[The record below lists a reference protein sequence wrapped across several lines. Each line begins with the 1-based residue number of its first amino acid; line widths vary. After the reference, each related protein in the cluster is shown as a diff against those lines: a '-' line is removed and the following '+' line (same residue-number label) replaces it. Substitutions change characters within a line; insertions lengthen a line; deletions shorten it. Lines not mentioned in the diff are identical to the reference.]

1 MTVALLKSL
10 NNFKIIADTQAGDLR
25 MNKFLAAA
33 VAAAALSMSAAI
45 AAETMI
51 SQADME
57 AAFKGKSFKDDDGAG
72 NIGVITYS
80 ADMTIHVKVP
90 SGPQSPQDDGKY
102 RFANGGYCSSWTKL
116 RSGAEKCFTASK
128 TADGYQLWTADGKKD
143 DTLTAQ

>member
-1 MTVALLKSL
+1 
-10 NNFKIIADTQAGDLR
+10 
-25 MNKFLAAA
+25 MNKLLATVVA
-33 VAAAALSMSAAI
+33 VAALGLGSAI

-72 NIGVITYS
+72 NIGVISYG
-80 ADMTIHVKVP
+80 ADMTIHVKVAT
-90 SGPQSPQDDGKY
+90 GPQSPQDDGKY

-128 TADGYQLWTADGKKD
+128 TADGFQLWTQDGKKD

>member
-1 MTVALLKSL
+1 
-10 NNFKIIADTQAGDLR
+10 
-25 MNKFLAAA
+25 MNKLLATVVA
-33 VAAAALSMSAAI
+33 VAALGLGSAI

-72 NIGVITYS
+72 NIGVISYG
-80 ADMTIHVKVP
+80 ADMTIHVKVAT
-90 SGPQSPQDDGKY
+90 GPQSPQDDGKY

-128 TADGYQLWTADGKKD
+128 TASGFQLWTADGQKD
-143 DTLTAQ
+143 DALTPQ

>member
-1 MTVALLKSL
+1 
-10 NNFKIIADTQAGDLR
+10 
-25 MNKFLAAA
+25 MNKLLAAGIA
-33 VAAAALSMSAAI
+33 VAALGLGSAI

-72 NIGVITYS
+72 NIGVISYD
-80 ADMTIHVKVP
+80 ADMTIHIKVP

-128 TADGYQLWTADGKKD
+128 TATGFQLWTSDGKKD
-143 DTLTAQ
+143 DTLTSQ

>member
-1 MTVALLKSL
+1 
-10 NNFKIIADTQAGDLR
+10 
-25 MNKFLAAA
+25 MNKLKTFVA
-33 VAAAALSMSAAI
+33 VAAVLAFAGAA

-72 NIGVITYS
+72 NVGVITYG
-80 ADMTIHVKVP
+80 ADMTIHVKVAT
-90 SGPQSPQDDGKY
+90 GPQSPADDGKY

-128 TADGYQLWTADGKKD
+128 LATGFQLWTADGKKD
-143 DTLTAQ
+143 DTLTSQ